1 MNKYYEE
8 IINTIGNT
16 YNHFIDVSINKDLSI
31 FNIEL
36 GEFAQIKLELI
47 NIQQNKDKVLEEINK
62 QSEIILLDVKKVDKG
77 YEIPLYINNK
87 ELRYKV
93 VLYCEDIICRIRPH
107 RLRRRRWCP
116 HWEPHHRGKRAPHC
130 AERCRTAGRGTP
142 CSCPH

>member
-87 ELRYKV
+87 ELK
-93 VLYCEDIICRIRPH
+93 
-107 RLRRRRWCP
+107 
-116 HWEPHHRGKRAPHC
+116 G
-130 AERCRTAGRGTP
+130 
-142 CSCPH
+142 